1 MPSATRPFTIVDFN
15 NFWSPSG
22 GGVRR
27 YHLQKMAFYE
37 KRAQESQDVLSV
49 FVMPDN
55 STYTEKRSDT
65 LIIEHVEAFRFP
77 GNWEYR
83 FIWKASQVIPVLE
96 KYRPDIIEVGSPYI
110 LPTVVRRA
118 AKKVSPESVLVGF
131 WHADFPVTYVGR
143 PVAKKLGAKIGTFSR
158 NRAFWY
164 ARKEYKN
171 FDCIQASSKEAMARL
186 VRNSRGHTAID

>member
-96 KYRPDIIEVGSPYI
+96 KYRPDIIEVDG
-110 LPTVVRRA
+110 TVFAVQCQVFLICHMVLSLSKKQPLFTEGFFTACRLKNTAGGREHAPAVRCL
-118 AKKVSPESVLVGF
+118 SELD
-131 WHADFPVTYVGR
+131 HH
-143 PVAKKLGAKIGTFSR
+143 
-158 NRAFWY
+158 
-164 ARKEYKN
+164 
-171 FDCIQASSKEAMARL
+171 C
-186 VRNSRGHTAID
+186 